1 MPHALLKDFKSNL
14 VTFVASQMGRIE
26 AAIYRY
32 ANDKLNA
39 IINELLRKCP
49 PPETLNRIIKQKQS
63 IETLANSFDQKIQ
76 KFNTIPQ
83 TLEPAIGAG
92 KVIVEILSHLPLPS
106 TIGIPPPYGGVI
118 VSVPVGVIQAQSNLL
133 VFTRKMVEVLE
144 DDVVSINDV
153 LSSTQGIFD
162 PLIDRLKQLD
172 RLVDHCVNN
181 PDAPDD
187 QRARVIDPRLLD
199 PNDLS
204 NRNLFAGSFR
214 RKLNDGEEHTTTLE
228 QDVNEAFFGA
238 GNNTG
243 AGSSGGRDRGLWGVG
258 IDYSVDDI
266 ITYKTLKYKCNTDH
280 TSTADGIAGPPGIGQ
295 YWDRVLSNVD
305 STGLSDADSTGLS
318 DADSIGLSDADSIGL
333 SKEDRDKVY
342 EGTGLDN
349 NTGTSDETYTNARN
363 TQYTIR
369 IVNDPDSPS
378 IAPRRRAIALD
389 RRGVAVLKGPYSFS
403 SSEEILKKELKFRI
417 DNQLP

>member
-14 VTFVASQMGRIE
+14 VTFVSSQMGRIE

-106 TIGIPPPYGGVI
+106 TIGTPPGPAGGVI

-144 DDVVSINDV
+144 DDVASISDV

-204 NRNLFAGSFR
+204 NRSLFAGSFR
-214 RKLNDGEEHTTTLE
+214 RKLDDGEEHTTTLE

-238 GNNTG
+238 GSSTGAGDNTG
-243 AGSSGGRDRGLWGVG
+243 AGSSGGRDRGIWGVG
-258 IDYSVDDI
+258 VDYFVDDI
-266 ITYKTLKYKCNTDH
+266 VTYKTLKYRCNTDH
-280 TSTADGIAGPPGIGQ
+280 TSTEDGVTGPPGIGQ
-295 YWDRVLSNVD
+295 YWNRVLGDGQED
-305 STGLSDADSTGLS
+305 SKT
-318 DADSIGLSDADSIGL
+318 GL
-333 SKEDRDKVY
+333 SKEDREKVY
-342 EGTGLDN
+342 DGTGL
-349 NTGTSDETYTNARN
+349 GVKELTSDEQYTTDRN
-363 TQYTIR
+363 TLYTIK
-369 IVNDPDSPS
+369 IENDPNSPA
-378 IAPRRRAIALD
+378 IAPRRRAIAVD
-389 RRGVAVLKGPYSFS
+389 RRDVTVLKGPFSFS
-403 SSEEILKKELKFRI
+403 SSEKILKDELKFRI

>member
-106 TIGIPPPYGGVI
+106 TIGTPPGPAGGVI

-144 DDVVSINDV
+144 DDVVSIGDV

-243 AGSSGGRDRGLWGVG
+243 AGSRGGRDRGLWGVG
-258 IDYSVDDI
+258 IDYFVDDI

-295 YWDRVLSNVD
+295 YWDRFLGDVG
-305 STGLSDADSTGLS
+305 ST
-318 DADSIGLSDADSIGL
+318 GL
-333 SKEDRDKVY
+333 SKEDREKVY
-342 EGTGLDN
+342 DGTGLE
-349 NTGTSDETYTNARN
+349 TKKPILDEQYTTDRN
-363 TQYTIR
+363 TLYVIK
-369 IVNDPDSPS
+369 IEKDPSSPS

-403 SSEEILKKELKFRI
+403 SSEKILKDELKFRI

>member
-83 TLEPAIGAG
+83 TLEPAIVAG

-106 TIGIPPPYGGVI
+106 TIGTPPGPAGGVI

-144 DDVVSINDV
+144 DDVVSIGDV

-243 AGSSGGRDRGLWGVG
+243 AGSRGGRDRGLWGVG
-258 IDYSVDDI
+258 TDYFVDDI

-295 YWDRVLSNVD
+295 YWDRFLGDVG
-305 STGLSDADSTGLS
+305 ST
-318 DADSIGLSDADSIGL
+318 GL
-333 SKEDRDKVY
+333 SKEDREKVY
-342 EGTGLDN
+342 DGTGLE
-349 NTGTSDETYTNARN
+349 TKKPILDEQYTTDRN
-363 TQYTIR
+363 TLYVIK
-369 IVNDPDSPS
+369 IEKDPSSPS

-403 SSEEILKKELKFRI
+403 SSEKILKDELKFRI

>member
-83 TLEPAIGAG
+83 TLEPAIVAG

-106 TIGIPPPYGGVI
+106 TIGTPPGPAGGVI

-144 DDVVSINDV
+144 DDVVSIGDV

-228 QDVNEAFFGA
+228 QDVNEAFFGVV
-238 GNNTG
+238 NNTG
-243 AGSSGGRDRGLWGVG
+243 AGSRGGRDRGLWGVG
-258 IDYSVDDI
+258 TDYFVDDI

-295 YWDRVLSNVD
+295 YWDRFLGDVG
-305 STGLSDADSTGLS
+305 ST
-318 DADSIGLSDADSIGL
+318 GL
-333 SKEDRDKVY
+333 SKEDREKVY
-342 EGTGLDN
+342 DGTGLE
-349 NTGTSDETYTNARN
+349 TKKPILDEQYTTDRN
-363 TQYTIR
+363 TLYVIK
-369 IVNDPDSPS
+369 IEKDPSSPS

-403 SSEEILKKELKFRI
+403 SSEKILKDELKFRI

>member
-83 TLEPAIGAG
+83 TLEPAIVAG

-106 TIGIPPPYGGVI
+106 TIGTPPGPAGGVI

-144 DDVVSINDV
+144 DDVVSIGDV

-243 AGSSGGRDRGLWGVG
+243 AGSRGGRDRGLWGVG
-258 IDYSVDDI
+258 IDYFVDDI

-295 YWDRVLSNVD
+295 YWDRFLGDVG
-305 STGLSDADSTGLS
+305 ST
-318 DADSIGLSDADSIGL
+318 GL
-333 SKEDRDKVY
+333 SKEDREKVY
-342 EGTGLDN
+342 DGTGLE
-349 NTGTSDETYTNARN
+349 TKKPILDEQYTTDRN
-363 TQYTIR
+363 TLYVIK
-369 IVNDPDSPS
+369 IEKDPSSPS

-403 SSEEILKKELKFRI
+403 SSEKILKDELKFRI

>member
-14 VTFVASQMGRIE
+14 VTFVSSQMGRIE

-106 TIGIPPPYGGVI
+106 TIGTPPGPAGGVI

-144 DDVVSINDV
+144 DDVVSIGNV

-204 NRNLFAGSFR
+204 NRSLFAGSFR
-214 RKLNDGEEHTTTLE
+214 RKLDDGEKHTTTLE
-228 QDVNEAFFGA
+228 QDVNQAFFGA
-238 GNNTG
+238 GDNIGAGDNTG
-243 AGSSGGRDRGLWGVG
+243 AGSSGGRDRGIWGVG
-258 IDYSVDDI
+258 VNYFVDDI
-266 ITYKTLKYKCNTDH
+266 VTYKTLKYRCNTDH
-280 TSTADGIAGPPGIGQ
+280 TSTADGITGPPTVGQ
-295 YWDRVLSNVD
+295 YWNRI
-305 STGLSDADSTGLS
+305 LSDGQDSGQT
-318 DADSIGLSDADSIGL
+318 GL
-333 SKEDRDKVY
+333 SKEDREKVY
-342 EGTGLDN
+342 DGTGL
-349 NTGTSDETYTNARN
+349 GIKEVAQSEQYTTARN
-363 TQYTIR
+363 TLYTIK
-369 IVNDPDSPS
+369 IENDPNSPS

-389 RRGVAVLKGPYSFS
+389 KRGVIVLKGPFSFS
-403 SSEEILKKELKFRI
+403 SSEKILKDELKFRI

>member
-258 IDYSVDDI
+258 IDYFVDDI

-318 DADSIGLSDADSIGL
+318 
-333 SKEDRDKVY
+333 KEDRDKVY

-369 IVNDPDSPS
+369 IENDPNSPS

-403 SSEEILKKELKFRI
+403 SSEKILKDELKFRI

>member
-106 TIGIPPPYGGVI
+106 TIGTPPGPAGGVI

-258 IDYSVDDI
+258 IDYFVDDI
-266 ITYKTLKYKCNTDH
+266 IIYKTLKYKCNTDH

-295 YWDRVLSNVD
+295 YWDRFLGDVG
-305 STGLSDADSTGLS
+305 ST
-318 DADSIGLSDADSIGL
+318 GL
-333 SKEDRDKVY
+333 SKEDREKVY
-342 EGTGLDN
+342 DGTGLE
-349 NTGTSDETYTNARN
+349 TKKSTLDEQYTTDRN
-363 TQYTIR
+363 TLYVIK
-369 IVNDPDSPS
+369 IEKDPSSPS

-403 SSEEILKKELKFRI
+403 SSEKILKDELKFRI

>member
-14 VTFVASQMGRIE
+14 VAFVTSQMGRIE

-106 TIGIPPPYGGVI
+106 TIGTPPGPAGGVI

-144 DDVVSINDV
+144 DDVVSIGDV

-243 AGSSGGRDRGLWGVG
+243 AGSRGGRDRGLWGVG
-258 IDYSVDDI
+258 TDYFVDDI
-266 ITYKTLKYKCNTDH
+266 IIYKTLKYKCNTDH

-295 YWDRVLSNVD
+295 YWDRFLGDVG
-305 STGLSDADSTGLS
+305 ST
-318 DADSIGLSDADSIGL
+318 GL
-333 SKEDRDKVY
+333 SKEDREKVY
-342 EGTGLDN
+342 DGTGLDN

-369 IVNDPDSPS
+369 IENDPDSPS

>member
-14 VTFVASQMGRIE
+14 VAFVTSQMGRIE

-32 ANDKLNA
+32 ANDKLNS
-39 IINELLRKCP
+39 ILNELLRQCP
-49 PPETLNRIIKQKQS
+49 PPEVLNRIIKQKQS

-83 TLEPAIGAG
+83 TLEPAIAAG

-106 TIGIPPPYGGVI
+106 TIGTPPGPAGGVI

-133 VFTRKMVEVLE
+133 VYTRKMVEVLE
-144 DDVVSINDV
+144 DDVVSIGDV

-162 PLIDRLKQLD
+162 PILDRLKMLD

-204 NRNLFAGSFR
+204 NRSLFAGSFR
-214 RKLNDGEEHTTTLE
+214 KKLNDGEEHSTTLE
-228 QDVNEAFFGA
+228 EDINQAFFGA
-238 GNNTG
+238 EDGTGVIAVGGNQI
-243 AGSSGGRDRGLWGVG
+243 GL
-258 IDYSVDDI
+258 
-266 ITYKTLKYKCNTDH
+266 N
-280 TSTADGIAGPPGIGQ
+280 
-295 YWDRVLSNVD
+295 REE
-305 STGLSDADSTGLS
+305 TGLN
-318 DADSIGLSDADSIGL
+318 
-333 SKEDRDKVY
+333 KEDREKVF
-342 EGTGLDN
+342 EGTGLDK
-349 NTGTSDETYTNARN
+349 NTGSSDELYTNARN

-369 IVNDPDSPS
+369 IENDPNSPA

-389 RRGVAVLKGPYSFS
+389 RRGVSVLKGPYSFS
-403 SSEEILKKELKFRI
+403 SSEKILKDELKFRI

>member
-14 VTFVASQMGRIE
+14 VTFVSSQMGRIE

-39 IINELLRKCP
+39 ITNELLRKCP

-83 TLEPAIGAG
+83 TLEPAIVAG

-106 TIGIPPPYGGVI
+106 TIGTPPGPAGGVI

-144 DDVVSINDV
+144 DDVVSIGDV

-204 NRNLFAGSFR
+204 NRSLFAGSFR

-228 QDVNEAFFGA
+228 QDVNEAFFGT

-243 AGSSGGRDRGLWGVG
+243 AGSSGGKDRGLWGVG
-258 IDYSVDDI
+258 VDYFVDDI
-266 ITYKTLKYKCNTDH
+266 ITYETLKYKCNTDH

-295 YWDRVLSNVD
+295 YWDRFFGFDD
-305 STGLSDADSTGLS
+305 SSGTGLGTG
-318 DADSIGLSDADSIGL
+318 IGL
-333 SKEDRDKVY
+333 SKEDREKVY
-342 EGTGLDN
+342 DGTGL
-349 NTGTSDETYTNARN
+349 GVKESTSDELYTNTRN

-369 IVNDPDSPS
+369 IENDPNSPS
-378 IAPRRRAIALD
+378 IAPRRRAVALD

-403 SSEEILKKELKFRI
+403 SSEKILKDELKFRI

>member
-258 IDYSVDDI
+258 IDYFVDDI

-318 DADSIGLSDADSIGL
+318 
-333 SKEDRDKVY
+333 KEDRDRVY

-369 IVNDPDSPS
+369 IENDPNSPS

>member
-14 VTFVASQMGRIE
+14 VTFVSSQMGRIE

-83 TLEPAIGAG
+83 TLEPAIVAG

-106 TIGIPPPYGGVI
+106 TIGTPPGPAGGVI

-144 DDVVSINDV
+144 DDVVSIGDV

-187 QRARVIDPRLLD
+187 QRAKVIDPRLLD

-238 GNNTG
+238 DSGTGTG
-243 AGSSGGRDRGLWGVG
+243 AGSGTGTGAGSRGGKDRGLWGIGV
-258 IDYSVDDI
+258 DYFVDDI
-266 ITYKTLKYKCNTDH
+266 VTYKTLKYRCNTDH
-280 TSTADGIAGPPGIGQ
+280 TSTADGITGPPGVGQ
-295 YWDRVLSNVD
+295 YWDRFSGD
-305 STGLSDADSTGLS
+305 GEEGSET
-318 DADSIGLSDADSIGL
+318 GL
-333 SKEDRDKVY
+333 SKEDREKVY
-342 EGTGLDN
+342 DGTGLGVKE
-349 NTGTSDETYTNARN
+349 GTSDEQYTTDRN
-363 TQYTIR
+363 TLYI
-369 IVNDPDSPS
+369 IKIENDPNSPS

-403 SSEEILKKELKFRI
+403 SSEKILKDELKFRI